1 MEEKFKQFSSFIERL
16 AFYYAN
22 KFSIS
27 SDDLYQE
34 GCLAFLMTYDR
45 YKQLKDD
52 DLNAVL
58 RKVINRAIY
67 AKIKEETNRRRFEV
81 ALEPAYDENREG
93 D

>member
-22 KFSIS
+22 KFSLS
-27 SDDLYQE
+27 SEDLYQE
-34 GCLAFLMTYDR
+34 GSLAFLMTYGR